1 MAKLKA
7 KVLRTSC
14 GNHLL
19 VVTWVLTELIMV
31 GFFCISLLGVSFLWE
46 TVLFFFFFP
55 SDCLKKV

>member
-1 MAKLKA
+1 MAKRKA

-14 GNHLL
+14 GSHLL

-46 TVLFFFFFP
+46 TVLFFFFP

>member
-46 TVLFFFFFP
+46 TVLFFFF
-55 SDCLKKV
+55 SLLTV